1 MIKICL
7 RSFTCAHTRAHTN
20 EHTHKD
26 DVIEQN
32 SSKEEKISF
41 SELPADGVKLSIPE
55 FHIMQH
61 ARPHARTL
69 FKKGVK

>member
-1 MIKICL
+1 MHIHVHIQMNTHTKMILLNKTQAK
-7 RSFTCAHTRAHTN
+7 R
-20 EHTHKD
+20 K
-26 DVIEQN
+26 
-32 SSKEEKISF
+32 KISF
-41 SELPADGVKLSIPE
+41 SELPDDGVKLSIPE